1 MIDSLKKISNNL
13 SDKADDLLAINVETY
28 NLLHDFN
35 VNGTGFLAADGSV
48 FGATLDTVRIID
60 TSYLTSP
67 ATTYIGGNSAVTA
80 RVTAM
85 RPKFYD
91 SSNIICGYGNI
102 GGGFSM
108 SYWNTATHY
117 KLFNLSSLTL
127 DSEKTTVSDGIIC
140 PLKTAANCVDVYTT
154 ASEAAMQLKIKD
166 TSMASLSTVNISGLT
181 RAETLFYSTN
191 KPNKYLGHWAG
202 TDDGD
207 AIVTIAFLTRAAEDE
222 AIMLRQYVTDLSGT
236 EVADTSTKIP
246 FTVWGSSGRYSE
258 TIFDFGQEQKQS
270 LNQYLQIFGMYDGY
284 LLCIKSQFGKR
295 FLCVYEVSSGDLIY
309 IDSDMFFLYGALF
322 ARYAGY
328 GVSFSQDWAQIGGD
342 LDGQVLGQIS
352 PGTPFSQS
360 NVSSIIADFMVT
372 PGYVHFIVRNYGGIY
387 YYLRFHW
394 EVGT

>member
-1 MIDSLKKISNNL
+1 MIDSLKKLSNDI

-35 VNGTGFLAADGSV
+35 VNGTGFLVADGQM
-48 FGATLDTVRIID
+48 FGATLDTARIID
-60 TSYLTSP
+60 TSYLTTP
-67 ATTYIGGNSAVTA
+67 ATTYVAGSAVTQMTNA
-80 RVTAM
+80 I

-91 SSNIICGYGNI
+91 STNIICGYGRI

-108 SYWNTATHY
+108 SYWPYATHY

-127 DSEKTTVSDGIIC
+127 DDEETAVSDGIIC

-154 ASEAAMQLKIKD
+154 STETKMQLKIKD
-166 TSMASLSTVNISGLT
+166 TAMANLTTVDIAGLT
-181 RAETLFYSTN
+181 RAETLFYNTN
-191 KPNKYLGHWAG
+191 KPNKYLGHWTG

-207 AIVTIAFLTRAAEDE
+207 VIVTIAFLTRAAEDE
-222 AIMLRQYVTDLSGT
+222 AIMLRQYVTDLAGT
-236 EVADTSTKIP
+236 EVSDTSTKVP
-246 FTVWGSSGRYSE
+246 FTVWGSAERYSE
-258 TIFDFGQEQKQS
+258 TRFNFGQEQTQT
-270 LNQYLQIFGMYDGY
+270 LNQYLQIVSMYGDY
-284 LLCIKSQFGKR
+284 VLCIKNQFGKR
-295 FLCVYEVSSGDLIY
+295 FLCVYELSTGDQLY

-322 ARYAGY
+322 TRYAGY
-328 GVSFSQDWAQIGGD
+328 GASFMQDWAQIGGD
-342 LDGQVLGQIS
+342 LDGQILGQIS

-360 NVSSIIADFMVT
+360 TVSSIIADFMVT